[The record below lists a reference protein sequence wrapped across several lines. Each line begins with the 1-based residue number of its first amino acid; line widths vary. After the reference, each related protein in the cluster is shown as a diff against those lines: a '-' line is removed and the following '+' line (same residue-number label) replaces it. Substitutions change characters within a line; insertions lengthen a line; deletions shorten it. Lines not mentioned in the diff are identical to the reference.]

1 MIAMQRPAE
10 TAPRILLFDDDP
22 GYCAELSHYLAAY
35 GFLVTTVGNA
45 AEFADRL
52 ATEEPDMILLDQRLG
67 DTTGTDVLRSLRAQ
81 SDTPCIIVTG
91 APDPLDRVVNL
102 ELGADDEVDKS
113 VRPRELLARI
123 RAVLRRSRST
133 VPAPQPAPSSA
144 PSPAP
149 RERWTL
155 NPERRELRGHD
166 GASCLLTAAE
176 FTALRML
183 NERRGRPVG
192 RPELMGAVFGRIWKP
207 EDRAIDTVV
216 RKLRL
221 KIDPLG
227 GDGGIKAVRGNGYV
241 FVGFPIV
248 TGRDGGG

>member
-1 MIAMQRPAE
+1 MIPMQRPAG

-22 GYCAELSHYLAAY
+22 AY
-35 GFLVTTVGNA
+35 A
-45 AEFADRL
+45 AEISAYLDAHGFAVAAVRNAGDFADRL
-52 ATEEPDMILLDQRLG
+52 AAEPPDLILLDQRLG
-67 DTTGTDVLRSLRAQ
+67 TTTGTDVLRHLRAH

-102 ELGADDEVDKS
+102 ELGADDEVDKA

-123 RAVLRRSRST
+123 RAVLRRAR
-133 VPAPQPAPSSA
+133 PAAPPPPPPPQLQRP
-144 PSPAP
+144 
-149 RERWTL
+149 RWTL
-155 NPERRELRGHD
+155 HHERRELRGHD

-176 FTALRML
+176 FAALRML
-183 NERRGRPVG
+183 DERRGIPLG
-192 RPELMGAVFGRIWKP
+192 RPELMAAVFNRAWKP
-207 EDRAIDTVV
+207 EDRAIDTLV

-241 FVGFPIV
+241 FVGFPQV
-248 TGRDGGG
+248 PAPEEGG